1 MRGHY
6 IFKIPDTEV
15 TMVAAGFADGTH
27 FSNFFWQNHYT
38 QGRQLMTT
46 DQIQQICLPPIWQAI
61 SEGIFPSLD
70 RLKAHL
76 DSIQTRRLTQAE
88 QELLAQ
94 VNLHWFRREV
104 ILQDSCFLYPLHPN
118 SRLWRD
124 MELFNDPHSPF
135 MIWLKVTLTPAVKEL
150 QQKAD
155 RVHDSIIRAPKGQSI
170 LDQARTILGIKQAT
184 TVAHSRQ
191 LLDKMIELLDAKQE
205 GKPQPQPWPQQQQ
218 PLVTEKA
225 RCMPSIPKGVL
236 VKGAGLMPLWLWW
249 ARCMRHCYNLD
260 SDLPTGSALE
270 QPPKN
275 KWEWLG
281 KRERDDMNE
290 YLQML
295 LELDRQIEAAWKT
308 GRLKDD
314 DRKLAAA
321 KVTAAWEA
329 KMRSYSNGEPNPGLS
344 VHQVGVAFARTNT
357 VPNKKSGPQTVI
369 LRIRLITQAGNTAY
383 NVSSTIQA
391 FLDYFRA

>member
-1 MRGHY
+1 MCHESVCIQYCVACAVKEDLITITSKHSRGQVVRGHY
-6 IFKIPDTEV
+6 IFKIQDTEV

-46 DQIQQICLPPIWQAI
+46 DQIQQICPPPIWQAI

-94 VNLHWFRREV
+94 VNLHWFLREV

-135 MIWLKVTLTPAVKEL
+135 MIWLKETLTPAVKEL

-170 LDQARTILGIKQAT
+170 LDQARTILVQGLHHGLTCASGAECQTPGQAT
-184 TVAHSRQ
+184 T
-191 LLDKMIELLDAKQE
+191 DGPGNQE
-205 GKPQPQPWPQQQQ
+205 
-218 PLVTEKA
+218 
-225 RCMPSIPKGVL
+225 R
-236 VKGAGLMPLWLWW
+236 
-249 ARCMRHCYNLD
+249 
-260 SDLPTGSALE
+260 
-270 QPPKN
+270 
-275 KWEWLG
+275 
-281 KRERDDMNE
+281 
-290 YLQML
+290 
-295 LELDRQIEAAWKT
+295 
-308 GRLKDD
+308 
-314 DRKLAAA
+314 
-321 KVTAAWEA
+321 
-329 KMRSYSNGEPNPGLS
+329 
-344 VHQVGVAFARTNT
+344 
-357 VPNKKSGPQTVI
+357 
-369 LRIRLITQAGNTAY
+369 
-383 NVSSTIQA
+383 
-391 FLDYFRA
+391 